1 MVDIPPGEKVIF
13 KWGGLLR
20 KAFITDKAVYKKGI
34 ISLER
39 YDFNNII
46 CMFCREERISKTYYS
61 DKDYAVGRS
70 ITIKRR
76 INMLLSNGR
85 IVEFLSYNEGALS
98 SLARTLGTGKTVEK
112 AISEAIRKN
121 LPPGR
126 LLFYEYL
133 PMPIEKIVE
142 MIKENRSPGE
152 IREELQRK
160 TVELR
165 ESMKKDAKTPR
176 GKAVLVTGSLLIAG
190 VLAPVFVALAYPLC
204 LILAGSNLEIFDILL
219 IWLIFTALLAFPIY
233 SRLKKFPEDNSN
245 NLLHFFTF
253 IFLIAIMLRK
263 PLE

>member
-1 MVDIPPGEKVIF
+1 MQRAALVRKMVNIPPGEKVIF
-13 KWGGLLR
+13 KWGGLTR

-61 DKDYAVGRS
+61 DKDYTVGRS

-98 SLARTLGTGKTVEK
+98 PLARTLGMGKTVERT
-112 AISEAIRKN
+112 ISEAIRKN

-133 PMPIEKIVE
+133 PMPIEKIME

-160 TVELR
+160 TEELR
-165 ESMKKDAKTPR
+165 ESMKKDAETPR
-176 GKAVLVTGSLLIAG
+176 GKAFLIAGSLLMAG
-190 VLAPVFVALAYPLC
+190 LLAPVFVFLVYPLC
-204 LILAGSNLEIFDILL
+204 LILAGSNLDIFDNLLILL
-219 IWLIFTALLAFPIY
+219 WLIFTALLAFPIY
-233 SRLKKFPEDNSN
+233 SRLKKFPEE
-245 NLLHFFTF
+245 HF
-253 IFLIAIMLRK
+253 
-263 PLE
+263 